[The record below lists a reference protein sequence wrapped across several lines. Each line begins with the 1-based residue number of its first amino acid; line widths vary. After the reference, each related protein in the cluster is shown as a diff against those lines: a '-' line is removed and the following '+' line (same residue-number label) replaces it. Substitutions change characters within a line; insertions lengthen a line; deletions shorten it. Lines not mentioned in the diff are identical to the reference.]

1 MPNCRDLCAMAETTQ
16 FEQPRVACVGAG
28 NIGRSWAIAYALG
41 GAEVRLFDISEA
53 ALARAWTFIDAA
65 ADDFVA
71 AGLLAR
77 KELLR
82 ERIREV
88 RSLPSALEGVTHVQE
103 SVSDDP
109 AVKRRVFAE
118 LDALAVPSI
127 TIGSSSGELPVSNF
141 TEGLPGAGRCLL
153 VHPVNPPHILRA
165 VEICPT
171 PWTESWAVTA
181 CRKLVTSLGM
191 VPIDVK
197 REINGYV
204 INRLQYA
211 LLGEALHL
219 VGEGYCEPKDIDAA
233 IKHGLGLRWAF
244 LGPFETSHLN
254 ATQGYLEYMLTDEA
268 GARRL
273 MADVRAD
280 YGWDRSLIAYIHDY
294 LIETMKSEDIVRH
307 QQRRDRTLLSLMQ
320 HLREQVPPL
329 DDAQPTKPVRG
340 VP

>member
-1 MPNCRDLCAMAETTQ
+1 MAQTTE
-16 FEQPRVACVGAG
+16 FKSPRVACVGAG
-28 NIGRSWAIAYALG
+28 NIGRSWAIAYAMG
-41 GAEVRLFDISEA
+41 GADVQLFDVSEA
-53 ALARAWTFIDAA
+53 AMTRAWTFIDAA

-82 ERIREV
+82 ERIRGAA
-88 RSLPSALEGVTHVQE
+88 SLADALDGVQHVQE

-109 AVKRRVFAE
+109 AVKRQVFVE
-118 LDALAVPSI
+118 LDALTAPSI
-127 TIGSSSGELPVSNF
+127 TIGSSSGELPVSKF
-141 TEGLPGAGRCLL
+141 TEGLPGASRCLL

-171 PWTESWAVTA
+171 PWTQSWAVAA
-181 CRKLVTSLGM
+181 CRKLVMSLGM
-191 VPIDVK
+191 VPIDLK

-211 LLGEALHL
+211 LIGEALHL

-254 ATQGYLEYMLTDEA
+254 ATRGYNEYMLTDEA

-273 MADVRAD
+273 MADIRAD
-280 YGWDRSLIAYIHDY
+280 YRWDHALIERIHEY
-294 LIETMKSEDIVRH
+294 LIQTMKSDDILRH

-320 HLREQVPPL
+320 HLKEQAPL
-329 DDAQPTKPVRG
+329 VEGQSIKNVRG
-340 VP
+340 AP

>member
-1 MPNCRDLCAMAETTQ
+1 MAETTQ
-16 FEQPRVACVGAG
+16 LDTSRVACVGAG
-28 NIGRSWAIAYALG
+28 NIGRSWAIAYAMG
-41 GAEVRLFDISEA
+41 GAEVRLFDSSEA
-53 ALARAWTFIDAA
+53 ALARAWAFIDAA
-65 ADDFVA
+65 ADDFVV
-71 AGLLAR
+71 AGRLER

-82 ERIREV
+82 ERIH
-88 RSLPSALEGVTHVQE
+88 GVTSLATALDGVQHVQE

-109 AVKRRVFAE
+109 AMKRQVFAE
-118 LDALAVPSI
+118 LDALAAPSV
-127 TIGSSSGELPVSNF
+127 TIGSSSGELPVSKF
-141 TEGLPGAGRCLL
+141 TAGLPGAGRCLL

-171 PWTESWAVTA
+171 PWTERWAVDA
-181 CRKLVTSLGM
+181 CRTMVRSMGM
-191 VPIDVK
+191 VPIDVT

-254 ATQGYLEYMLTDEA
+254 ATHGYREYMLTDEA

-273 MADVRAD
+273 MADVCAD
-280 YGWDRSLIAYIHDY
+280 YAWDHALIERIHGY
-294 LIETMKSEDIVRH
+294 LIQTMKSEDIVRH
-307 QQRRDRTLLSLMQ
+307 QQRRDRQLLSLMQ
-320 HLREQVPPL
+320 HLQEQPQLAAALDGRESKYATGDL
-329 DDAQPTKPVRG
+329 
-340 VP
+340 

>member
-1 MPNCRDLCAMAETTQ
+1 MAETTGLDT
-16 FEQPRVACVGAG
+16 PRVACVGAG
-28 NIGRSWAIAYALG
+28 NIGRSWAIAYAAG
-41 GAEVRLFDISEA
+41 GAEVRLFDVSA
-53 ALARAWTFIDAA
+53 AAVARALEFIDAT
-65 ADDFVA
+65 ADDLVA
-71 AGLLAR
+71 AGRLR
-77 KELLR
+77 SKELLL
-82 ERIREV
+82 ERIRGAGTV
-88 RSLPSALEGVTHVQE
+88 AAAVDGVQHIQE

-118 LDALAVPSI
+118 LDALTPTSI
-127 TIGSSSGELPVSNF
+127 TIGSSAGEAPVSKF

-171 PWTESWAVTA
+171 PWTERWAVLA
-181 CRKLVTSLGM
+181 CKQLVESIGM
-191 VPIDVK
+191 VPIMLT
-197 REINGYV
+197 REISGYA

-254 ATQGYLEYMLTDEA
+254 ATQGYQEYMLTDEA

-273 MADVRAD
+273 MADVRAG
-280 YGWDRSLIAYIHDY
+280 YQWDHALIARIHDY
-294 LIETMKSEDIVRH
+294 LIQTMKSEDIVQH
-307 QQRRDRTLLSLMQ
+307 QQQRDRRLLGLMQ
-320 HLREQVPPL
+320 HLQADTSAGVAL
-329 DDAQPTKPVRG
+329 DGQEAKSTRG